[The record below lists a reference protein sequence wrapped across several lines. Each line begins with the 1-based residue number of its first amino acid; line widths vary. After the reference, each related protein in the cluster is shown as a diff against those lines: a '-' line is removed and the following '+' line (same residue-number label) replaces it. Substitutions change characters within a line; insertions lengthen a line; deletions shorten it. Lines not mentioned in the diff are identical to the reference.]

1 MPRAGVNQD
10 DVVAPHEIFNRAS
23 AFDHDDIGG
32 QRHDGARQ
40 GDTDR
45 NRNFALFDPLHRRPM
60 LGEISLHLG
69 DLLGLEAGAVP
80 PLPSTSALPPPLV
93 PLLPPASALPPPGP
107 VLPSASALPPLC
119 PVLPPASALPSW
131 SADLPALLP
140 SCSARWPGN
149 PVLQQGS
156 GLCVP
161 NCPARRQVLSP
172 SSLDRRG
179 CAVDLS
185 KRNGLTPEE
194 KNRCSKEPG
203 FSSRDG
209 LASTRSTGRAISLT
223 TSTCA
228 QAQRVSPRSA

>member
-80 PLPSTSALPPPLV
+80 PLPSASALPPPLV
-93 PLLPPASALPPPGP
+93 PLLPS
-107 VLPSASALPPLC
+107 
-119 PVLPPASALPSW
+119 ASALPSW

-185 KRNGLTPEE
+185 KRNGLTLEE
-194 KNRCSKEPG
+194 KTAALRNP
-203 FSSRDG
+203 
-209 LASTRSTGRAISLT
+209 ASLRETAWPRLDL
-223 TSTCA
+223 
-228 QAQRVSPRSA
+228 RVEQYL

>member
-1 MPRAGVNQD
+1 
-10 DVVAPHEIFNRAS
+10 
-23 AFDHDDIGG
+23 
-32 QRHDGARQ
+32 
-40 GDTDR
+40 
-45 NRNFALFDPLHRRPM
+45 M

-80 PLPSTSALPPPLV
+80 PLPSASALPPPLV
-93 PLLPPASALPPPGP
+93 PLLPSASALPPPGP

-228 QAQRVSPRSA
+228 QLSAFRRAALSEDAAGRSNGPRPVTAGGAGQARQGAPPCRTACSVWRLP